1 MFSQDFKELLSAFN
15 EHRVKYLIV
24 GGYAVAVHAQPR
36 ATKDLDLF
44 IEPSPENAKAVF
56 AALAKF
62 GAALADLRPEDLT
75 NPDIFFRMGTPPQMV
90 EILPRISGVEFDQ
103 AWEHRIEAVID
114 ERTGLKAFVISADDL
129 IANKTAF
136 GRPYDLADV
145 DAIHKA
151 QESQRP
157 AAKKKP
163 PEPSGP
169 NQ

>member
-15 EHRVKYLIV
+15 EHRVKYLII

-44 IEPSPENAKAVF
+44 IQPSAENAKAVF

-62 GAALADLRPEDLT
+62 GAPLGDLRPEDLIDP
-75 NPDIFFRMGTPPQMV
+75 NVFFRMGTPPQMV
-90 EILPRISGVEFDQ
+90 EILTRISGVEFDQ

-136 GRPYDLADV
+136 GRPYDLADA
-145 DAIHKA
+145 DAVQTA
-151 QESQRP
+151 QRLRSS
-157 AAKKKP
+157 KKKTT
-163 PEPSGP
+163 EPNGP
-169 NQ
+169 SQ

>member
-15 EHRVKYLIV
+15 EHRVKYLII

-44 IEPSPENAKAVF
+44 IQPSVENAKAVF

-62 GAALADLRPEDLT
+62 GAPLGDLRPQDLIDP
-75 NPDIFFRMGTPPQMV
+75 NVFFRMGTPPQMV
-90 EILPRISGVEFDQ
+90 ELLPRISGVAFDQ

-136 GRPYDLADV
+136 GRPYDLADA
-145 DAIHKA
+145 DAVQTA
-151 QESQRP
+151 QRLRP
-157 AAKKKP
+157 SKKK
-163 PEPSGP
+163 GP
-169 NQ
+169 GTKRS

>member
-15 EHRVKYLIV
+15 EHRVKYLII

-44 IEPSPENAKAVF
+44 IQPSVENAKAVV

-62 GAALADLRPEDLT
+62 GAPLGDLRPEDLIDP
-75 NPDIFFRMGTPPQMV
+75 NVFFRMGTPPQMV

-136 GRPYDLADV
+136 GRPYDLADA
-145 DAIHKA
+145 DAVQTA
-151 QESQRP
+151 QRLRP
-157 AAKKKP
+157 SKKKT
-163 PEPSGP
+163 PEPNGP
-169 NQ
+169 SQ

>member
-15 EHRVKYLIV
+15 EHRVKYLII

-44 IEPSPENAKAVF
+44 IQPSAENAKAVF
-56 AALAKF
+56 AALTKF
-62 GAALADLRPEDLT
+62 GAPLGDLRPEDLIDP
-75 NPDIFFRMGTPPQMV
+75 NVFFRMGAPPQMV

-103 AWEHRIEAVID
+103 AWEHRIEVVID

-136 GRPYDLADV
+136 GRPYDLADA
-145 DAIHKA
+145 DAVQTA
-151 QESQRP
+151 QRLRP
-157 AAKKKP
+157 SKKKT
-163 PEPSGP
+163 PEPNGP
-169 NQ
+169 N